1 MEASFKV
8 IAETDKDMIRLT
20 MSGFFAESDIRRM
33 RTALMVALTELHCA
47 PNQHK
52 TLCDIRRMQIQS
64 QESVTLFQ
72 QLVGSE
78 PVRSRLLAFVTSAT
92 LARLQ
97 ARRLTSRQG
106 VQFFSDMQEAADW
119 LENS

>member
-1 MEASFKV
+1 MEANFEV

-33 RTALMVALTELHCA
+33 RTALMVALTELRCA

-106 VQFFSDMQEAADW
+106 VQFFSDMKEAADW

>member
-1 MEASFKV
+1 MKASFKV
-8 IAETDKDMIRLT
+8 IAEPEKDLIQLT
-20 MSGFFAESDIRRM
+20 MSGFFTESDIRRM
-33 RTALMVALTELHCA
+33 RADLIVALTELHCL

-52 TLCDIRRMQIQS
+52 TLCDIREMKIQS

-97 ARRLTSRQG
+97 ARRLTSREG
-106 VQFFSDMQEAADW
+106 VQFFSDMQEALKW
-119 LENS
+119 LERS

>member
-1 MEASFKV
+1 MDASFDIV
-8 IAETDKDMIRLT
+8 ADPARDLIRLT
-20 MSGFFAESDIRRM
+20 MRGFFAEPDIVRM
-33 RTALMVALTELHCA
+33 RASLLHALTELHCA

-52 TLCDIRRMQIQS
+52 TLCDIREMKIQS

-78 PVRSRLLAFVTSAT
+78 TVRSRFLAFVTSAT

-97 ARRLTSRQG
+97 ARRLTSREG
-106 VQFFSDMQEAADW
+106 VQFFSNLEEASDW
-119 LENS
+119 LESS